1 MKKSLMTMKRGYPY
15 WKIETSKLILLASY
29 TNAIVL
35 TLIVIIGTFL
45 SFDMSN
51 VTQITLASWAE
62 VAVCNTFYLKKAT
75 RENVFKN
82 LPKDYLE
89 YIDLNNLI

>member
-1 MKKSLMTMKRGYPY
+1 M
-15 WKIETSKLILLASY
+15 ETSKLILLVSY
-29 TNAIVL
+29 INAIALSL
-35 TLIVIIGTFL
+35 TVIIGTFL
-45 SFDMSN
+45 AFDMSN
-51 VTQITLASWAE
+51 VTQITLLAWGE
-62 VAVCNTFYLKKAT
+62 VTACNIWYLKKAT